1 LVEQKAIKVESNLQ
15 EIVKK
20 IKNFFDIQNFGMSKF
35 FDVQNLERQTFLTFK
50 NWNVKIFCAYF
61 LPIFFS
67 LYFFFFNAYDFKSVI
82 NSNLFLIS
90 LKINLYEKKLLK
102 KRNGFIGYF

>member
-1 LVEQKAIKVESNLQ
+1 
-15 EIVKK
+15 
-20 IKNFFDIQNFGMSKF
+20 MSKF
-35 FDVQNLERQTFLTFK
+35 FDVQKFECQKVFF
-50 NWNVKIFCAYF
+50 
-61 LPIFFS
+61 IFF
-67 LYFFFFNAYDFKSVI
+67 LFFVHIFFPFFFNAYDFRSVI